1 MMRKLDRLVAL
12 LENTLAFILVVG
24 VLVIVALQI
33 VFRFFL
39 HSPLSWS
46 EELATYVLV
55 WTAFLGLAIAQR
67 DHSHI
72 SVQIFP
78 KINASPLGR
87 WSAWVGMVVLFCLIG
102 SGGFNLA
109 IQNGEEQSPAMG
121 LPFWVVYMILPISS
135 VLGLYHCARAI
146 PDLLKPPK
154 PPHAWGQEFEA
165 RPGDA
170 TPAPD
175 VIPAHSK

>member
-1 MMRKLDRLVAL
+1 MMRKLDLLVAL
-12 LENTLAFILVVG
+12 FENTLAFILVVG
-24 VLVIVALQI
+24 VLVIVAMQI

-46 EELATYVLV
+46 EELATYILV

-67 DHSHI
+67 DNSHI

-78 KINASPLGR
+78 KINAAPLGR
-87 WSAWVGMVVLFCLIG
+87 WSAWTGMVVLFCLIG
-102 SGGFNLA
+102 VGGLLLS

-121 LPFWVVYMILPISS
+121 LPFWVVYMVLPLSS
-135 VLGLYHCARAI
+135 ILGLYHSARAI

-154 PPHAWGQEFEA
+154 PAQPWTGRDFEA
-165 RPGDA
+165 RSGDA
-170 TPAPD
+170 PASD
-175 VIPAHSK
+175 VISTHS